1 MRVVLSHV
9 NTPQGT
15 TNMEGALM
23 VCAFD
28 LDQPQCLAGHEQGG
42 HGRRDEGCV
51 RTSNHG
57 LPLTKV
63 MPDVQAASHRDQ
75 RLALDEDF
83 WVLM

>member
-28 LDQPQCLAGHEQGG
+28 LDQPQCCLDMNRVATAGEMKAVCGPLIT
-42 HGRRDEGCV
+42 D
-51 RTSNHG
+51 SL
-57 LPLTKV
+57 LP
-63 MPDVQAASHRDQ
+63 R
-75 RLALDEDF
+75 
-83 WVLM
+83 